1 MLLRLEWLDMRDTR
15 IRFLEYL
22 QKWWTAQINAA
33 GGVTEWAQGRDTH
46 ALASQFRRDPQF
58 EIAQAGLLHRRL
70 SPFEARDAVDHL
82 DPLPEVTDAELL
94 TDALVRASSTAR
106 RVRTTTAAGAVVTIS
121 ALVLRR
127 ALRKRS

>member
-1 MLLRLEWLDMRDTR
+1 MRDAHA
-15 IRFLEYL
+15 RFLEYL
-22 QKWWTAQINAA
+22 QKWWSAQISAA
-33 GGVTEWAQGRDTH
+33 GGADSWANGRDTH
-46 ALASQFRRDPQF
+46 ALSAQFRRDPQF

-82 DPLPEVTDAELL
+82 EPLPEVTDAELL

-106 RVRTTTAAGAVVTIS
+106 RVRTTTAAGAVLTIS

>member
-1 MLLRLEWLDMRDTR
+1 MRDAHA
-15 IRFLEYL
+15 RFFEYL
-22 QKWWTAQINAA
+22 QKWWTSQIDAA
-33 GGVTEWAQGRDTH
+33 GGVTGWTNGRDTH

-58 EIAQAGLLHRRL
+58 EIAQAGLLYRRL
-70 SPFEARDAVDHL
+70 SPFEARDAIDHL
-82 DPLPEVTDAELL
+82 DPLPEATDAELL

>member
-1 MLLRLEWLDMRDTR
+1 MRDAHV
-15 IRFLEYL
+15 RFLQYL
-22 QKWWTAQINAA
+22 QKWWTVQINAA
-33 GGVTEWAQGRDTH
+33 GGVTGWENGRDTH

-82 DPLPEVTDAELL
+82 DPLPEITDAELL
-94 TDALVRASSTAR
+94 TDALVRASSSAR
-106 RVRTTTAAGAVVTIS
+106 RVRTTTAAGAVLTVS